1 MKVIL
6 RWATLASAV
15 AFLAGGC
22 AAGSGSAV
30 VIPTVSPIRS
40 SVPETSSAS
49 AAHAQYPIDAFMPS
63 PLQEAELT
71 VVTDDLVRSCM
82 HSLGFDYEP
91 MKQSPSQYY
100 QHVARVHAELNSRI
114 WGISDLQA
122 AETIGYN
129 VPNMT
134 VGLPAG
140 TPASSLPLKELL
152 ALTGSARS
160 AGGALA
166 HAPANSGIPN
176 GGCETEANAE
186 LASYGLG
193 QAEPYDSLPSDIS
206 QRSFTAAVASAQVKR
221 TFARWSACMMTRDFR
236 YSSPFAAAA
245 SFASAAAVSPLQI
258 QVAVT
263 DIGCSRKVN
272 VQGTGFAVESAYQR
286 QMIHRYAGLL
296 NQLKTQ
302 LTREARSLMVLVRR
316 FGAAGQR

>member
-6 RWATLASAV
+6 RWASLATVAAV
-15 AFLAGGC
+15 LGAGCSAGG
-22 AAGSGSAV
+22 GSTDIRPA
-30 VIPTVSPIRS
+30 VSPLRS
-40 SVPETSSAS
+40 SVPESSSAS
-49 AAHAQYPIDAFMPS
+49 AALAQYPIGAFMPS
-63 PLQEAELT
+63 ALEQAELT

-82 HSLGFDYEP
+82 RSAGFDYEP

-100 QHVARVHAELNSRI
+100 QHVARVQTELNSRI

-122 AETIGYN
+122 AEKIGYN

-140 TPASSLPLKELL
+140 TPASSLPPKELL
-152 ALTGSARS
+152 ALTGSARTAS
-160 AGGALA
+160 GALEQA
-166 HAPANSGIPN
+166 TANSGIPS

-193 QAEPYDSLPSDIS
+193 QPEPYDSLPSDIS
-206 QRSFTAAVASAQVKR
+206 QRSFTAAVASAQVRR
-221 TFARWSACMMTRDFR
+221 TFARWSACMMSHGFR

-245 SFASAAAVSPLQI
+245 SFASAAAVSRLQI

-263 DIGCSRKVN
+263 DIGCSRQVN
-272 VQGTGFAVESAYQR
+272 VQGTGFAVESAYQK
-286 QMIHRYAGLL
+286 QMMHRYAGQL

-302 LTREARSLMVLVRR
+302 LARQARTLMMLVRR